1 MIVPVKVI
9 AYLDHL
15 TAGTGLMANL
25 YFRITFLPVKK
36 PMKYILRVSPCFP
49 RASVNAAI
57 PADCS

>member
-36 PMKYILRVSPCFP
+36 NNEIYLSISPCFP
-49 RASVNAAI
+49 RARVNAAI
-57 PADCS
+57 PAGCS